1 MLARIYI
8 TLKNG
13 VLDPQGMAVQSS
25 LRHLGFDNVVGLR
38 QGKMIDVE
46 LDMVDE
52 TAARAVLDEMCQK
65 LLANTVI
72 EDYSFEILPDNADNP
87 AKPVK

>member
-1 MLARIYI
+1 MKARIYI

-52 TAARAVLDEMCQK
+52 TAAMAVLADMCQK

-72 EDYSFEILPDNADNP
+72 EDYSFEILPDSADNP
-87 AKPVK
+87 AKPVT

>member
-1 MLARIYI
+1 MRARIYI

-46 LDMVDE
+46 LDMTDE
-52 TAARAVLDEMCQK
+52 TAARAVLGEMCEK

-72 EDYSFEILPDNADNP
+72 EDYSFEILPNST
-87 AKPVK
+87 AKPVT

>member
-1 MLARIYI
+1 
-8 TLKNG
+8 
-13 VLDPQGMAVQSS
+13 MAVQSS

-52 TAARAVLDEMCQK
+52 TAARAVLDDMCQK

-72 EDYSFEILPDNADNP
+72 EDYSFEILPDSADNP
-87 AKPVK
+87 AKPVT

>member
-1 MLARIYI
+1 
-8 TLKNG
+8 
-13 VLDPQGMAVQSS
+13 MAVQSS

-52 TAARAVLDEMCQK
+52 TAARAVLDDMCQK

-72 EDYSFEILPDNADNP
+72 EDYSFEILPDSADNP

>member
-1 MLARIYI
+1 MRARIYI

-52 TAARAVLDEMCQK
+52 TAARAVLDDMCQK

-72 EDYSFEILPDNADNP
+72 EDYSFEILPDSADNP

>member
-1 MLARIYI
+1 
-8 TLKNG
+8 
-13 VLDPQGMAVQSS
+13 MAVQSS
-25 LRHLGFDNVVGLR
+25 LRHLGFDGVVGLR

-52 TAARAVLDEMCQK
+52 TAAREVLDDMCQK

-72 EDYSFEILPDNADNP
+72 EDYSFEILPDSADNP